1 MKNEEL
7 QASDGR
13 LDWWKERYNIS
24 LKRVS
29 GIYFW
34 LNFLI
39 RVFEVPLPTCRWSD
53 FHQQL

>member
-29 GIYFW
+29 GIYF
-34 LNFLI
+34 
-39 RVFEVPLPTCRWSD
+39 
-53 FHQQL
+53 